1 LCDKIISQDVDTEQ
15 RRRNLAK
22 SKAIDIEKT
31 DLLTLLRTEP
41 DFILDELSHSP
52 EWTATNVQDHH
63 SQLSYPLISLIYF
76 EDYPADQYLDHL
88 RRVRCETLGRL
99 DEIKTENE
107 AKRKVQV
114 ISWQDPSR
122 AQIRLAPTS
131 EMIYSILYSNLPI
144 NLIDADEPM
153 HSKNDDDDDDDD
165 GDSSSFLFQR
175 RTEPLAPLT
184 LPSPLTALLQSAN
197 NQQNPFAQ
205 YAKFDGTPNI
215 GVNQSKKFIVHFPTR
230 KQKLQII
237 VASHATVGE
246 TIGFICYKYT
256 IENREPA
263 LTQKDPSKYSLYI
276 ADDDGQAEDDLPTL
290 AHARPIG
297 EYEFP
302 HLALVEQQESSASKL
317 SHEEEYLTDDDDD
330 MDESFDDSSQ
340 SATPPPSEPRHSICS
355 SGKPVSIIG
364 VQDNQ
369 SEDDPIHNWN
379 RLYESLNQKSYPFEY
394 YVKSG
399 SSKHAKAR
407 IDVSGEQIRI
417 ELLEKTSRVPGQDM
431 LFTTQRLIHCTLS
444 NKEISKKRD
453 RTRVYLTVESQQG
466 SDGTRT
472 FQTYEFES
480 TVESAEQFCD
490 QINNIIKLKNPQG
503 RDTYEEQQQ
512 LKRDNTKKR
521 RSIFNLIGAGIGSTS
536 GSSTKS

>member
-1 LCDKIISQDVDTEQ
+1 MSLGGGDLQVILRRIRHGFIICDDTELCDKIISQDVDTEQ

-52 EWTATNVQDHH
+52 EWTATNVQD
-63 SQLSYPLISLIYF
+63 
-76 EDYPADQYLDHL
+76 YPADEYLDHL

-122 AQIRLAPTS
+122 AQ
-131 EMIYSILYSNLPI
+131 N
-144 NLIDADEPM
+144 ADEPM
-153 HSKNDDDDDDDD
+153 HSKDDDDDDD
-165 GDSSSFLFQR
+165 DSSSFLFQR
-175 RTEPLAPLT
+175 RTEPLAPLIR
-184 LPSPLTALLQSAN
+184 PSPLTALLQSVN
-197 NQQNPFAQ
+197 NQQNPFTQ

-215 GVNQSKKFIVHFPTR
+215 GANQSKKFTVHFQTR
-230 KQKLQII
+230 KQKLLII

-246 TIGFICYKYT
+246 TVGFICYKYT

-317 SHEEEYLTDDDDD
+317 SNEEEYVTDDDDD
-330 MDESFDDSSQ
+330 ISESFDDSSQ

-355 SGKPVSIIG
+355 SGKPVSMIA

-399 SSKHAKAR
+399 SSKHVKAR

-431 LFTTQRLIHCTLS
+431 LFTTQRLINCTLS

-466 SDGTRT
+466 SDGSRA

-480 TVESAEQFCD
+480 TVESAEQFRD
-490 QINNIIKLKNPQG
+490 QISNIIKLKNPQG